1 MAFIKEATFYISSE
15 IDTLDGAGLPEGE
28 REIEKQ
34 TAAGFLHDMRDGSF
48 LLTYAVGEGEE
59 RVVTDIS
66 ISREGVLTLKR
77 VGGISSVMVFELGK
91 EYKTVY
97 SIPPYSFDMTLIT
110 KRLDIAL
117 KGDGGEIRL
126 IYRMNVGGAEK
137 QVKMTIRAVPGEARL
152 GA

>member
-1 MAFIKEATFYISSE
+1 
-15 IDTLDGAGLPEGE
+15 
-28 REIEKQ
+28 
-34 TAAGFLHDMRDGSF
+34 
-48 LLTYAVGEGEE
+48 
-59 RVVTDIS
+59 
-66 ISREGVLTLKR
+66 
-77 VGGISSVMVFELGK
+77 
-91 EYKTVY
+91 
-97 SIPPYSFDMTLIT
+97 MTLIT